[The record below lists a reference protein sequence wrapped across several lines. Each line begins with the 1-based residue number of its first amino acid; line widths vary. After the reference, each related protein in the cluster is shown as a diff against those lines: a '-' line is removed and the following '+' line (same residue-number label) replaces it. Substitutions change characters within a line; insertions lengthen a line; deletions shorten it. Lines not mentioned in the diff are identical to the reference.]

1 MKTIILINGAKRSG
15 KDFTA
20 SLLTKKLDRTLGKT
34 QTMSFA
40 TPLKQVVADTFGI
53 SMEQLEEFKNNH
65 TEYDIKCMAYPNNQ
79 PAVNF
84 LTTDFRLVL
93 QRFGTEGMKPV
104 FGESVWADITAR
116 DAKEAFIDGAW
127 YVIVPDFRF
136 NIESETIKALE
147 GFSDTKVV
155 TLKIRN
161 DDIDTSD
168 AHASE
173 RELDDYEFDYVID
186 NTGYNPNLGELVDE
200 FISEQLPFG
209 DTYIT

>member
-20 SLLTKKLDRTLGKT
+20 SLLTEKLSGTLGAT

-53 SMEQLEEFKNNH
+53 SMEYLEEFKNNH

-79 PAVNF
+79 PSVNF
-84 LTTDFRLVL
+84 LTTDFRTIL
-93 QRFGTEGMKPV
+93 QRFGTEGMKPI
-104 FGESVWADITAR
+104 FGEAVWADITAR
-116 DAKEAFIDGAW
+116 DAQTAFSDGVE

-136 NIESETIKALE
+136 YIESDTIKALKE
-147 GFSDTKVV
+147 VGINVV

-173 RELDDYEFDYVID
+173 RELDDYVFDYTID
-186 NTGYNPNLGELVDE
+186 NTGYNPDLTNLVDE
-200 FISEQLPFG
+200 FITEQLPFG
-209 DTYIT
+209 NTYVA